1 MVKYRMSYLNF
12 RNINEE
18 GWEISSNGTMGT
30 YSSMEEMQKDLKSE
44 ISSCTDFFKNVKVKT
59 DCNECVI
66 TYDNE
71 SWTGNKIKNVTIYKF
86 LEFDLDK
93 ILEENK

>member
-1 MVKYRMSYLNF
+1 MVKYRMSYLKF

-30 YSSMEEMQKDLKSE
+30 YSNMEEMQKDLKAE
-44 ISSCTDFFKNVKVKT
+44 ISCFTDFFKNVKVKM
-59 DCNECVI
+59 DCNECIV
-66 TYDNE
+66 TYDNK
-71 SWTGNKIKNVTIYKF
+71 SWEGNKIENVIIYKF